1 ARYKNAQTLTAV
13 AVELTVDDAANV
25 HLDRVFIAADSGE
38 VIDADGLQAQLEGG
52 FMQAASWALH
62 EQVTY
67 DRDGISSRDWET
79 YPILKFDNVPE
90 IEVRLLGRAGDK
102 PLGAGETSSGPSVAA
117 IANAIH
123 DATSLRLRRMPF
135 SPDAIRAAAMADD
148 G

>member
-1 ARYKNAQTLTAV
+1 MTSSPLRTSPIVRGAWV
-13 AVELTVDDAANV
+13 ATVIFNK
-25 HLDRVFIAADSGE
+25 
-38 VIDADGLQAQLEGG
+38 
-52 FMQAASWALH
+52 
-62 EQVTY
+62 
-67 DRDGISSRDWET
+67 
-79 YPILKFDNVPE
+79 PPPPPPDNVPE